1 MPLAR
6 QIWSKRCT
14 RYRAVQPSRFF
25 GKSANWIPLS
35 VSTVCSRYGTAAIS
49 ASRKRTAVGR
59 SALSCN
65 ATKANF
71 RGSVNRDKQ
80 VELALCC
87 SNLSDVDMEIADRV
101 GFEFSF
107 LGALVLNMRQAR
119 DAVPLQAAM
128 QR

>member
-35 VSTVCSRYGTAAIS
+35 VSTVCSRYGTAREQCFEEAHGGRTIS
-49 ASRKRTAVGR
+49 LVVQFDEGE
-59 SALSCN
+59 
-65 ATKANF
+65 F

-87 SNLSDVDMEIADRV
+87 SNLSDVDMEIADWV
-101 GFEFSF
+101 GFESSF
-107 LGALVLNMRQAR
+107 FGALVLNLRQAR
-119 DAVPLQAAM
+119 DAMPFQTAM
-128 QR
+128 Q